1 MVAQGIPQPLH
12 IGPLAAQV
20 GEIRR
25 RFPDAAPGDAFI
37 VNHPY
42 QACQNHSTDVT
53 IITPM
58 FVDDQIVG
66 YIGNTAHKPDL
77 GGKVPGTNAGD
88 ATDLFQEGLLIPPL
102 RILRRGQLL
111 TDIERVIC
119 ANTRTPEV
127 TWGDVTAQVNTN
139 TYGLTRFAE
148 LFAKYGTE
156 KVLDCWQSW
165 MDICETALRKEIEKV
180 PNGLYGPESD
190 YLDDDGIDLNKSYR
204 ISASLE
210 VKGDTLH
217 FILDSDP
224 QARGPINL
232 RPCVSKNFIQCLVK
246 MVFIPSLPVN
256 DGLSRPVQVSYPPE
270 GSLLNPRF
278 PAPVNMYVRPSQ
290 VTTSVAIRALARAVP
305 GRVPAP
311 GSAAGGS
318 ISSAGRHPQTGRW
331 YSQYEIFSGGTGA
344 RPNGDGISAM
354 DELVVNVMNTPVE
367 AVESEFPVRVERYEL
382 AQDSGGPGTFRGGLG
397 VRRQWRILGEES
409 VINLR
414 TDRFKYSS
422 PGIFGAKPAHVS
434 AASLK
439 SRRRRRAAADLEGR
453 RLAAEE
459 GRRAVDGIRRRRRL
473 GRSARARA
481 GARAAR
487 RGARLR
493 LARGG
498 ARRLRRRV
506 QGRPQRRRRGNRET
520 AGQGENFMKLRIG
533 IDVGG
538 TFTDVTAFDEDAAA
552 LVAVRKYTSNPA
564 QPAAVM
570 EEITRD
576 LAADFGA
583 DAVSLILHGSTA
595 ALNTMLEGKGARVG
609 LITTHGFRDVY
620 EIGRQWRGDEVFNI
634 FAPAPK
640 MLLTRDR
647 IYEARERLDFAG
659 KEIEPLNADDV
670 AAATRKLV
678 AQGVEAVAVCF
689 LFAYANPAHE
699 QAAAKIIRDIAPDL
713 YVSLSHEVNPEW
725 REYERTA
732 STVANAYI
740 GPPVSRY
747 LRELE
752 ALSLRR
758 FPRSRALMMKSDG
771 GAASA
776 RMLASTPIETV
787 MSGPVAG
794 VIGGRHLGDIKGI
807 DNIITFDTGGT
818 SSDMAVLPGR
828 PLFKSE
834 VSVARHPL
842 RTHTVDIETIGAGGG
857 SIASV
862 DLGVLK
868 VGPQSAG
875 ANPGP
880 ACYGRGGVEPT
891 LTDALVVLGP
901 SQSRRRCSK
910 APCRFQPRRRT
921 RPWYRAWPKP
931 LGLTPVEAAWG
942 ILTVLATNVTMAMR
956 TITIERGYDPREF
969 TLVPFGGMGPTIAG
983 RFIGD
988 LGIGRIL
995 IPRDPG
1001 TFSAFGML
1009 VTDVHQTRSFTRITR
1024 LDAAKPAEL
1033 EQIFAGMEAG
1043 RACGSDAGAVCPR
1056 AADDAAQ
1063 RRHALSRPV
1072 LRSQRSRQ
1080 RD

>member
-1 MVAQGIPQPLH
+1 
-12 IGPLAAQV
+12 
-20 GEIRR
+20 
-25 RFPDAAPGDAFI
+25 
-37 VNHPY
+37 
-42 QACQNHSTDVT
+42 
-53 IITPM
+53 
-58 FVDDQIVG
+58 
-66 YIGNTAHKPDL
+66 
-77 GGKVPGTNAGD
+77 
-88 ATDLFQEGLLIPPL
+88 
-102 RILRRGQLL
+102 
-111 TDIERVIC
+111 
-119 ANTRTPEV
+119 
-127 TWGDVTAQVNTN
+127 
-139 TYGLTRFAE
+139 
-148 LFAKYGTE
+148 
-156 KVLDCWQSW
+156 
-165 MDICETALRKEIEKV
+165 
-180 PNGLYGPESD
+180 
-190 YLDDDGIDLNKSYR
+190 
-204 ISASLE
+204 
-210 VKGDTLH
+210 
-217 FILDSDP
+217 
-224 QARGPINL
+224 
-232 RPCVSKNFIQCLVK
+232 
-246 MVFIPSLPVN
+246 
-256 DGLSRPVQVSYPPE
+256 
-270 GSLLNPRF
+270 
-278 PAPVNMYVRPSQ
+278 
-290 VTTSVAIRALARAVP
+290 
-305 GRVPAP
+305 
-311 GSAAGGS
+311 
-318 ISSAGRHPQTGRW
+318 
-331 YSQYEIFSGGTGA
+331 
-344 RPNGDGISAM
+344 
-354 DELVVNVMNTPVE
+354 
-367 AVESEFPVRVERYEL
+367 
-382 AQDSGGPGTFRGGLG
+382 
-397 VRRQWRILGEES
+397 
-409 VINLR
+409 
-414 TDRFKYSS
+414 
-422 PGIFGAKPAHVS
+422 
-434 AASLK
+434 
-439 SRRRRRAAADLEGR
+439 
-453 RLAAEE
+453 
-459 GRRAVDGIRRRRRL
+459 
-473 GRSARARA
+473 
-481 GARAAR
+481 
-487 RGARLR
+487 
-493 LARGG
+493 
-498 ARRLRRRV
+498 
-506 QGRPQRRRRGNRET
+506 
-520 AGQGENFMKLRIG
+520 MKLRIG

-538 TFTDVTAFDEDAAA
+538 TFTDVTAFDEDAAT

-570 EEITRD
+570 EDITRD
-576 LAADFGA
+576 LAAEFGA

-595 ALNTMLEGKGARVG
+595 ALNTMLEGKGASVG
-609 LITTHGFRDVY
+609 LITTRGFRDVY

-634 FAPAPK
+634 FAPPPK

-647 IYEARERLDFAG
+647 IHEVRERLDFTG
-659 KEIEPLNADDV
+659 QVIEPLDADDV
-670 AAATRKLV
+670 ATAARALM

-713 YVSLSHEVNPEW
+713 YVSLSHQVNPEW

-758 FPRSRALMMKSDG
+758 FPHSRALMMKSDG

-857 SIASV
+857 SIAAV
-862 DLGVLK
+862 ELGVLK

-880 ACYGRGGVEPT
+880 ACYGRGGIEPT
-891 LTDALVVLGP
+891 LTDALVVLGHLSP
-901 SQSRRRCSK
+901 TALLEGAMPISSAK
-910 APCRFQPRRRT
+910 AHD
-921 RPWYRAWPKP
+921 AVVSLVAAP

-983 RFIGD
+983 RIIGD

-1033 EQIFAGMEAG
+1033 ERIFADMETAALADLMQEQFSREQLSTLRSAGMRYRGQSYEVSVPVAELN
-1043 RACGSDAGAVCPR
+1043 SDADLAALGQRFHEAHRRRYGHMAESEAVEIVNFQVTAVGAIPKPQFSAN
-1056 AADDAAQ
+1056 AAPTTSQPPVSHETRKAYFNPTDAIPVPVF
-1063 RRHALSRPV
+1063 RRSALAAGAAIDGPAVIEEKTSTTVLYPGQCAEIDNHLNIAITPV
-1072 LRSQRSRQ
+1072 DAS
-1080 RD
+1080 